1 MQILFTYVH
10 RLKSQ
15 TEKIFLTF
23 FIFLRHMGQVP
34 ASSEILHRESIR
46 LLTPLSISR
55 SYNDFIF
62 KKFLHENKHLTYNG
76 RNLLA
81 NKWINAS

>member
-1 MQILFTYVH
+1 MLTISTKASSKTQSLKIVHKKVMGKAMHIWFTYVH

-46 LLTPLSISR
+46 I
-55 SYNDFIF
+55 
-62 KKFLHENKHLTYNG
+62 
-76 RNLLA
+76 
-81 NKWINAS
+81 